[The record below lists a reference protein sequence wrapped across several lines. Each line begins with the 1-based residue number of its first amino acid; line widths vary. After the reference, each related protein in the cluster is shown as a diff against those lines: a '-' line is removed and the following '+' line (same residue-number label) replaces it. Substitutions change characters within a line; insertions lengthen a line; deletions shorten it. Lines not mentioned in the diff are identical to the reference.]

1 MFLLPWPSLS
11 PVELSCDILSSHL
24 QDVSTLDPA
33 RIHAADFTTDSP
45 AYQAHQL
52 FPPNM
57 ADQKIEDAHSVL
69 FDQGLKMRYQVAGK
83 EYVDKALQ
91 NGSSEFARP
100 MQEVSKSREERG
112 DEVL

>member
-1 MFLLPWPSLS
+1 M
-11 PVELSCDILSSHL
+11 
-24 QDVSTLDPA
+24 
-33 RIHAADFTTDSP
+33 
-45 AYQAHQL
+45 
-52 FPPNM
+52 
-57 ADQKIEDAHSVL
+57 L